1 MKSFLSFENNLGS
14 TSCIIHQFQSQII
27 HIQYTRMSH
36 LKITIKST
44 KSGNGLYCIACT
56 GYKLSFFLQLKIN
69 KELPQTNHYHKRVKA

>member
-1 MKSFLSFENNLGS
+1 
-14 TSCIIHQFQSQII
+14 
-27 HIQYTRMSH
+27 MSH